1 MRRVYAYAAYR
12 VGGGPDAEDV
22 TSEVFERAFRYRSSY
37 RPEQGAPITWLIG
50 IARRVVD
57 DRRLPAV
64 AQQVGDEADG
74 FDMEAVVIDRLT
86 VLDALA
92 MLSDRDRELVA
103 MRYGSDLPSDEI
115 GVVLGCTRNAADVAL
130 HRALKRLRRALEVS
144 GWQMTGVGQ
153 RG

>member
-1 MRRVYAYAAYR
+1 
-12 VGGGPDAEDV
+12 
-22 TSEVFERAFRYRSSY
+22 
-37 RPEQGAPITWLIG
+37 
-50 IARRVVD
+50 
-57 DRRLPAV
+57 
-64 AQQVGDEADG
+64 
-74 FDMEAVVIDRLT
+74 

-144 GWQMTGVGQ
+144 GWQMSGVGQ